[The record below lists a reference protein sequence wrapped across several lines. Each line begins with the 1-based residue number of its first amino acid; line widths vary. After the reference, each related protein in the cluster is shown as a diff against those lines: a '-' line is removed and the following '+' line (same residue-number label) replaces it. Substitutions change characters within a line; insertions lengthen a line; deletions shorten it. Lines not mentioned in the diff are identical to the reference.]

1 MDHRDFR
8 PVMTEGRGCGARL
21 NSHSSAMPRR
31 PFIAVYMMA
40 DKRHGT
46 LYIGVTADL
55 ISRVHQHREGATPGF
70 TATYGLKR
78 LVWFEQHDLIVDA
91 IQREK
96 SLKKYKRDWKL
107 NLIERDNPS
116 WDDLYL
122 GLL

>member
-1 MDHRDFR
+1 
-8 PVMTEGRGCGARL
+8 
-21 NSHSSAMPRR
+21 MPHR

-40 DKRHGT
+40 NGRHGT

-55 ISRVHQHREGATPGF
+55 ISRVHQHREGAVPGF
-70 TATYGLKR
+70 TATYGVKR

-91 IQREK
+91 IRREK

-107 NLIERDNPS
+107 NLIERDNPG